1 MIIISFVNDDD
12 GVIKIKKKDNLYHKP
27 WIVHLEIPEGTQVLF
42 FTASLKTKK
51 TQTQTQTTNQK

>member
-12 GVIKIKKKDNLYHKP
+12 GIIMILKNNFYHKP